1 MAEQTQADQ
10 QYQEDYFTNLNV
22 RLRDLEEKQTLIKDR
37 LLLIGENLISE
48 KEDTESQLISLKQR
62 MSLIEDELKKIK
74 LGVQRLGEIQE
85 DSARRS
91 DINILKRQFEMFQPL
106 NLARI
111 EDVEQM
117 ISKALKE
124 RNKKQV

>member
-48 KEDTESQLISLKQR
+48 KEDTESQIISLKQR
-62 MSLIEDELKKIK
+62 ISTLEDELKKIK